1 VEKLGVLFL
10 PSSVFHTELG
20 DAPADRFRVGFG
32 REYFPKAL
40 NQLDEYLE
48 KGWVI

>member
-1 VEKLGVLFL
+1 MTNFVDRIVEK
-10 PSSVFHTELG
+10 LG
-20 DAPADRFRVGFG
+20 DAPADRFRVGFC